1 MAKELL
7 KITHIKDGISSVEIH
22 TDNEHD
28 LDVLTAGILSMMD
41 HSENFAKAI
50 IRCAGIYFMD
60 RKGLSQVN
68 QEAQRSAEVKLKN

>member
-22 TDNEHD
+22 IDNEHE

-41 HSENFAKAI
+41 LSENFAKAI
-50 IRCAGIYFMD
+50 IRCGGIYLMD
-60 RKGLSQVN
+60 RKGLNQVN
-68 QEAQRSAEVKLKN
+68 QKAQREVKLKN